1 MGQTPAATHPPL
13 ATQESSSHCQD
24 ENPKFKAGEWESF
37 ARAGKREGLGVL
49 CRLLGKVFLLDQ
61 KRQDEGKACAGWV
74 SRNSN
79 GKTSEVGETLG

>member
-1 MGQTPAATHPPL
+1 MLYKTAMSQGRGDG
-13 ATQESSSHCQD
+13 SIR
-24 ENPKFKAGEWESF
+24 
-37 ARAGKREGLGVL
+37 RAGKRERLGVL

-61 KRQDEGKACAGWV
+61 KRQDEGRACVGWG